1 MTSSSEE
8 PSIQR
13 PREGFFGFHL
23 GAEERGLVQ
32 SLPEAPR
39 VPLGPH
45 SGALGLPGRVYN
57 SSLPASQFPEAWE
70 MDLRRGKLGQGQR
83 PLLEPRGRA
92 GTERRLG
99 AQFREARGGSEA
111 EAELLAHVAAVAL
124 HYTAPVETAQ
134 AVLLELHALLAMPA
148 AAAQQVAAA
157 EVRGTAVAGAAPS
170 AGRACAPVGGAEV
183 G

>member
-32 SLPEAPR
+32 SLAEVPR

-70 MDLRRGKLGQGQR
+70 MDLRVGESWVRASAPCWSPEVAQVPKGGSALSSERRAAGQR
-83 PLLEPRGRA
+83 Q
-92 GTERRLG
+92 RLSSLRTW
-99 AQFREARGGSEA
+99 QR
-111 EAELLAHVAAVAL
+111 
-124 HYTAPVETAQ
+124 
-134 AVLLELHALLAMPA
+134 
-148 AAAQQVAAA
+148 
-157 EVRGTAVAGAAPS
+157 
-170 AGRACAPVGGAEV
+170 
-183 G
+183 